1 LRLLA
6 DDKSPICSILGGV
19 GAIDLMNGQR
29 RIIFETRRSR
39 RGCSFGGKEM
49 AEREE
54 VGDRTIR
61 IPEQMIETIN
71 KLVRTSRQMLPEIG
85 REPTPEELAE
95 KLAMPLEKVRKLLK
109 IAKQPIDLKTPIG
122 DEEDSR
128 LG

>member
-1 LRLLA
+1 
-6 DDKSPICSILGGV
+6 
-19 GAIDLMNGQR
+19 
-29 RIIFETRRSR
+29 
-39 RGCSFGGKEM
+39 M

-71 KLVRTSRQMLPEIG
+71 NLVRTSRQMLPEIG

-95 KLAMPLEKVRKLLK
+95 KLAMPLEKVHKLLK
-109 IAKQPIDLKTPIG
+109 IAEQPISRKTPIG
-122 DEEDSR
+122 DEGNSR

>member
-1 LRLLA
+1 VTAAL
-6 DDKSPICSILGGV
+6 
-19 GAIDLMNGQR
+19 
-29 RIIFETRRSR
+29 E
-39 RGCSFGGKEM
+39 GKEM

-95 KLAMPLEKVRKLLK
+95 KLAMPLEKVHKLLK
-109 IAKQPIDLKTPIG
+109 IAKQPISLHTPIG